1 MPNIGPLEILI
12 IIVIVALIFGATR
25 IPDLGRSLGTGM
37 REFKDGVLARGPDRD
52 SKPEAAPKELPAAGS
67 ETSRTTDGGEAP
79 AEADTERREPERA
92 GS

>member
-1 MPNIGPLEILI
+1 MPNIGPLEIVI
-12 IIVIVALIFGATR
+12 IIAIVALIFGATR

-37 REFKDGVLARGPDRD
+37 REFKDGVLARGRDRD

-67 ETSRTTDGGEAP
+67 KSSRTHAGDEAP
-79 AEADTERREPERA
+79 AGADTRQRDPEKA